1 MKEREEERTCDG
13 RTKTG
18 TGSEEEADFRRPAT
32 SGPDRQSLFPRSGFL
47 AYTVM
52 HSHPLRKVSRVRFPD
67 LTEQFVSAR
76 KKKEESRQ
84 SSSLNDSASSRDVSA
99 AFNVETAILGHP
111 VHNQMRGKDGFYAHV
126 FRGPNVV
133 VFHLGENHAEC
144 TCKRTITFCLVQNL
158 THVRVQPTLSFA
170 IVFFRKMTLGFALFL
185 HDTFELFSDHN

>member
-1 MKEREEERTCDG
+1 MDATFAIAGEPFFVLFFRRELIFLTVSQIEEEERTYDG

-52 HSHPLRKVSRVRFPD
+52 HSHPLRKESRVRFPD

-76 KKKEESRQ
+76 KIKEDSRQ

-99 AFNVETAILGHP
+99 AFDVETAILGHP
-111 VHNQMRGKDGFYAHV
+111 VHNQMRSKDGFYAHV

-133 VFHLGENHAEC
+133 VFHSGD
-144 TCKRTITFCLVQNL
+144 ITLKA
-158 THVRVQPTLSFA
+158 LSNG
-170 IVFFRKMTLGFALFL
+170 K
-185 HDTFELFSDHN
+185 